1 MSQHSLTTVANRF
14 TRVEESEGTFDTN
27 ILLWLAVVSHPTNAD
42 AALAVYKIRQRGD
55 QPVIVPQVLYEYWV
69 VATRPAVKNGLGLKP
84 ADARLAIDEF
94 LKSIVLLRDER
105 GIFAN
110 WLADV
115 TDLAISGKRA
125 HDARLVAAMQRHG
138 LQQIVTFNKSDF
150 NDFPNIS
157 VFLPHEVA

>member
-1 MSQHSLTTVANRF
+1 VKVLL
-14 TRVEESEGTFDTN
+14 DTN
-27 ILLWLAVVSHPTNAD
+27 ILLRLAVVSHPTHTD
-42 AALAVYKIRQRGD
+42 AVAAVHKIRQRGD
-55 QPVIVPQVLYEYWV
+55 QPAIVPQVLYEYWV
-69 VATRPAVKNGLGLKP
+69 VATRPIAQNGLGLTP
-84 ADARLAIDEF
+84 SEARLAIDEF

-150 NDFPNIS
+150 SGFPNIA
-157 VFLPHEVA
+157 VFAPHEVV

>member
-1 MSQHSLTTVANRF
+1 MLSRQF
-14 TRVEESEGTFDTN
+14 TRFENAVTN
-27 ILLWLAVVSHPTNAD
+27 LPSFP
-42 AALAVYKIRQRGD
+42 
-55 QPVIVPQVLYEYWV
+55 
-69 VATRPAVKNGLGLKP
+69 
-84 ADARLAIDEF
+84 
-94 LKSIVLLRDER
+94 KSIALLRDER
-105 GIFAN
+105 GIFAH

-150 NDFPNIS
+150 NGFPNLS